1 MSKFSG
7 NGDPRQHLK
16 IFDQVC
22 KALNERSD
30 VAQSHAFSLT
40 LDDKAGKW
48 YRTLKPEEKRNMAN
62 VKAAFIHAFAKQGP
76 KWGLASQLHL
86 AERKN
91 GESMRDFI
99 YRLKLG

>member
-7 NGDPRQHLK
+7 DGDPRQHLE

-22 KALNERSD
+22 EALIERSD
-30 VAQSHAFSLT
+30 VARSHAFSLT

-62 VKAAFIHAFAKQGP
+62 VKAAFILAFAKQGP
-76 KWGLASQLHL
+76 KWGLASQLHS
-86 AERKN
+86 AERRTEN
-91 GESMRDFI
+91 PCETSSTD
-99 YRLKLG
+99 